1 MDSRASSGQSNGG
14 GRLWGDVGVVD
25 QKPPVTPDASRPKP
39 KRGMA
44 AVGRDALKLADLQ
57 LQLMAV
63 DVREFWAKARWAS
76 AAVLVSTVVMLSAAP
91 VVLLGASQLIQTATR
106 LEPWVGSM
114 LVGGGVFGVALIA
127 MLASIRRLSRSAAVL
142 GRSHAEL
149 RENLAFLRDL
159 LHNDDG

>member
-14 GRLWGDVGVVD
+14 GRLWGDVGLVD
-25 QKPPVTPDASRPKP
+25 QNPPVTSDASRPR
-39 KRGMA
+39 RGMA

-76 AAVLVSTVVMLSAAP
+76 AAILVSTVVMLSAAP
-91 VVLLGASQLIQTATR
+91 VILLGASQWIQTATR
-106 LEPWVGSM
+106 LDPWMASM
-114 LVGGGVFGVALIA
+114 LVGGGVFAAALVAL
-127 MLASIRRLSRSAAVL
+127 LASMRRLSRSAAVL